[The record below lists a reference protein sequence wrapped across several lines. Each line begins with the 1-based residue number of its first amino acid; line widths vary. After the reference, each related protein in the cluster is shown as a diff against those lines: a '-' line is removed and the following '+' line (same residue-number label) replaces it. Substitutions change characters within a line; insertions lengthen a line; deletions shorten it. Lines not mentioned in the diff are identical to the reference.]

1 MKKLILLAL
10 LSTFSLVSCLENENS
25 IVSTSTIDLY
35 AGILPDTVIVN
46 STTPISLRATA
57 PNSCWHSIRFR
68 KEAVRDTVT
77 NYWAIA
83 TFENHGEVC
92 NDVLVT
98 KDTVINFIP
107 TATKS
112 YIFQFLENY
121 NKVRVDTVVVVS
133 Q

>member
-10 LSTFSLVSCLENENS
+10 LSSFSLVSCLENENS
-25 IVSTSTIDLY
+25 IVSTSTIDLF

-68 KEAVRDTVT
+68 KETIRDTLT
-77 NYWAIA
+77 NFWAIG

-98 KDTVINFIP
+98 KDTVINLIP

-121 NKVRVDTVVVVS
+121 NKVRVDTIVVVAE
-133 Q
+133 